1 MYCLHI
7 DCNAYFASCEIATRP
22 ELEGK
27 PVVVANGNE
36 NGGGVILALNGEAK
50 ALGLSRGIP
59 LFKVRHKLMAE
70 HVEICTADHK
80 KYRRISHAI
89 MDEVVKQGIVQDF
102 VQYSVDEFFGTLP
115 LDDPD
120 ELRYYVAKVRD
131 LIWQSNH
138 IPVGCG
144 LSQTYTLAKVATHF
158 AKRHQGYDGI
168 CVLSPEKRER
178 ALSLLT
184 VGEIWGI
191 GRQNRRHLEAA
202 GFHTALD
209 FAKAPET
216 LIHKLLNTAG
226 VHTWQELNGTQ
237 AITLVTRE
245 RQKSIMQ
252 SHTFAVM
259 IKEKEPLAREVAT
272 FASRC
277 AATLRHQESLCS
289 VVTVFVSTN
298 RYRDDLAQYRN
309 QASCRLEKP
318 TADTPAIIKAAVALL
333 DSLYRQGYQYKQ
345 AGVVLSGIV
354 PDEGHQLDLFSIVT
368 DERRRRLMSVADSI
382 NQKYGSDSVTF
393 GKR

>member
-7 DCNAYFASCEIATRP
+7 DCNAYFASCEIATRS

-27 PVVVANGNE
+27 PVVVANDNE

-59 LFKVRHKLMAE
+59 LFKVRQKLQAE
-70 HVEICTADHK
+70 QVVICTADHR
-80 KYRRISHAI
+80 KYRRISQAI
-89 MDEVVKQGIVQDF
+89 MDEVIKQGIVQDF

-115 LDDPD
+115 LDDPN
-120 ELRYYVAKVRD
+120 ELRLYVAKVRD

-158 AKRHQGYDGI
+158 AKRHQGYGGI

-184 VGEIWGI
+184 VGEVWGI

-209 FAKAPET
+209 FARAPESVI
-216 LIHKLLNTAG
+216 LKLLNTAG
-226 VHTWQELNGTQ
+226 VHTWQELNGMP

-259 IKEKEPLAREVAT
+259 IKEKEPLAQEVAT

-277 AATLRHQESLCS
+277 AVTLRHQESLCS

-298 RYRDDLAQYRN
+298 RYRDDLPQYRS
-309 QASCRLEKP
+309 QATCRLEKP
-318 TADTPAIIKAAVALL
+318 TADTPAIIKAATALL
-333 DSLYRQGYQYKQ
+333 DGLYRQGYLYKQ

-354 PDEGHQLDLFSIVT
+354 PDEGHQLDLFSVEA
-368 DERRRRLMSVADSI
+368 DERRQRLMSVADSI
-382 NQKYGSDSVTF
+382 NNKFGPDSVTF